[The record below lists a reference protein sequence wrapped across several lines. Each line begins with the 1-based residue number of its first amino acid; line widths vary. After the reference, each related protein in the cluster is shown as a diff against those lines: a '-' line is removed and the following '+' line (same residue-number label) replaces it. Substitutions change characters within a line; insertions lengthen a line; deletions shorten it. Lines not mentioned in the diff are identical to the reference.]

1 MKLQDELFDVIVVG
15 GGAAGMMAAGTA
27 GKLGKKVLILEK
39 NRRLGEKLRITG
51 GGRCN
56 VTNAEFDVHKLL
68 AHYGPASDFLY
79 SPFARFGVQ
88 STFDLFTSLKLPL
101 VVQARNRA
109 FPRTEKAS
117 DVERAM
123 EKFIKDNGVL
133 IKENC
138 PVKNIITENIHLENS
153 DALNENNT
161 NKKTK
166 DVLQQKITAVE
177 TNQGIFRAKAFILA
191 TGGVSHP
198 ETGSTGDGFE
208 WLRELGHTVKK
219 PTPTIVPIEVE
230 DAWVKMLAGTSLSF
244 MKITFWCETENKDGT
259 IVAKKAF
266 SETGKILF
274 THFGLSGPLIL
285 NAAGKV
291 NDLLT
296 SGAVTA
302 TIDAYPDTDLGALD
316 RTITATFDKYKNKDL
331 KNIFKEV
338 CPEGTADGIMTLV
351 SFDTT
356 KKVHSVTRDERKE
369 IARLLK
375 ALPVRIVGL
384 MGFDRAVVADG
395 GVPLTEIDM
404 KTMRSKIL
412 SNLYLT
418 GDLLHVNR
426 PSGGYSLQLCWTTGF
441 VAGENA

>member
-27 GKLGKKVLILEK
+27 AKHGKKVLILEK

-56 VTNAEFDVHKLL
+56 VTNAEFDIHKFL
-68 AHYGPASDFLY
+68 AHYGPAADFLY
-79 SPFARFGVQ
+79 SPFAQFGVQ
-88 STFDLFTSLKLPL
+88 STFDFFAALKLPL

-109 FPRTEKAS
+109 FPRTEKAA
-117 DVERAM
+117 DVERVM
-123 EKFIKDNGVL
+123 EKFLKETGVFV
-133 IKENC
+133 KENC
-138 PVKNIITENIHLENS
+138 PVKKIITEGGAVNIE
-153 DALNENNT
+153 
-161 NKKTK
+161 KKSAVAEGAGK
-166 DVLQQKITAVE
+166 MQIVAVE

-198 ETGSTGDGFE
+198 ETGSTGDGFA
-208 WLRELGHTVKK
+208 WLRDLGHTVKN
-219 PTPTIVPIEVE
+219 PTPTIVPLEVE

-244 MKITFWCETENKDGT
+244 MKITFSREIENTDGT
-259 IVAKKAF
+259 VTRKKAF

-296 SGAVTA
+296 SGPVVA
-302 TIDAYPDTDLGALD
+302 TIDAYPDTDLGSLD
-316 RTITATFDKYKNKDL
+316 RTITATFDKHKNKDL
-331 KNIFKEV
+331 KNIFKEI
-338 CPEGTADGIMTLV
+338 CPEGTADAIATLL
-351 SFDTT
+351 SFDIT
-356 KKVHSVTRDERKE
+356 KKVHSVTKDERKE

-375 ALPVRIVGL
+375 ALPVRIRGL

-404 KTMRSKIL
+404 KTMRSNKI

-441 VAGENA
+441 VAGAATS